1 MTLFAV
7 IAALMCVAACLMVLR
22 PLLWPGADPAGNI
35 DPDAVRFAH
44 TELQS
49 QRAAGTLDE
58 SAFAQARD
66 ALARRILDTLIMPA
80 PRPGRAGY
88 KGAVLATV
96 VFVPLVALPT
106 YWAIGTP
113 TVLSGDLQAAGQPA
127 VQPADQ
133 AEAVAQMQERIKALE
148 ERLAAS
154 PQDAKGWAMLGRSYA
169 AMGEYAKAASAFARA
184 DPLAPNDAQM
194 LADYADALA
203 MSQGRR
209 LEGQPML
216 LLKRSLAADPD
227 NVKALLL
234 AGTAE
239 FEAGQ
244 YKRAIEAWERVTVLA
259 PQDTE
264 LITSLRQSI
273 EEARAKAGGGATA
286 SAAPGPAKGVAPGGA
301 GAGQEALSGRLTLAA
316 ALAGKA
322 APDDV
327 VFIFA
332 RAAQGPRMPLAAF
345 KLKVKD
351 LPMDFRLDDSMAMAP
366 QAKISSASEVIVTA
380 RISKSGDPIPKS
392 GDLEGSS
399 VPVKPGTGGIRLEIG
414 EVVK

>member
-1 MTLFAV
+1 VTIFAV
-7 IAALMCVAACLMVLR
+7 IAALMCAAACLIVLR
-22 PLLWPGADPAGNI
+22 PLLWPKAEVAELFDAG
-35 DPDAVRFAH
+35 AVRVEFAG
-44 TELQS
+44 LQR
-49 QRAAGTLDE
+49 QREDGAIDE
-58 SAFAQARD
+58 AAFAQARD
-66 ALARRILDTLIMPA
+66 ALACRILDAVTAPLQSPA
-80 PRPGRAGY
+80 PRSSKA
-88 KGAVLATV
+88 AVLATV
-96 VFVPLVALPT
+96 IFVPLVAVPT

-113 TVLSGDLQAAGQPA
+113 AVLKSGFELAT
-127 VQPADQ
+127 QPADQ

-154 PQDAKGWAMLGRSYA
+154 PQDARGWSMLGRSYA
-169 AMGEYAKAASAFARA
+169 ALGEYAKASSAFGRA
-184 DPLAPNDAQM
+184 DPLAPGDAQM

-216 LLKRSLAADPD
+216 LLKRALAADPD
-227 NVKALLL
+227 NIKALLL

-244 YKRAIEAWERVTVLA
+244 YKRAVEVWERVTALA

-264 LITSLRQSI
+264 LVASLRQSI
-273 EEARAKAGGGATA
+273 DEARAKAGGTA
-286 SAAPGPAKGVAPGGA
+286 GAPGGA
-301 GAGQEALSGRLTLAA
+301 AATADRKVGPPAAGGAEALSGRLSLSA
-316 ALAGKA
+316 ALAGTV
-322 APDDV
+322 APTDT

-345 KLKVKD
+345 KLQVKD

-366 QAKISSASEVIVTA
+366 QAKISSTSEVIVTA

-399 VPVKPGTGGIRLEIG
+399 APVKPGTGGINLEIRD
-414 EVVK
+414 VVK